1 MRIFLLLPLLGA
13 CATMRS
19 GSYAPL
25 VDYHQHLVSPAFAPI
40 VKLPERDGRAL
51 LAELDPAGIRKAVV
65 LSIAYSFADERK
77 KLDNPDSLTR
87 AENDWTSAQVV
98 AADGRL
104 IGFCSANPLRPAAL
118 GELERCLSLP
128 GMKGI
133 KLHFGNA
140 GITLRDSSHVVR
152 VRDVFRLAERLR
164 VPVLVHMRARG
175 GLNYGAEDARLF
187 LDKIV

>member
-51 LAELDPAGIRKAVV
+51 LAELDAAGIGRAVV
-65 LSIAYSFADERK
+65 LSVAYSFAD
-77 KLDNPDSLTR
+77 
-87 AENDWTSAQVV
+87 AENDWTSGQVV
-98 AADGRL
+98 AGGGRL
-104 IGFCSANPLRPAAL
+104 IGFCSSNPLRAAAL
-118 GELERCLSLP
+118 GELERCLGLP

-133 KLHFGNA
+133 
-140 GITLRDSSHVVR
+140 
-152 VRDVFRLAERLR
+152 
-164 VPVLVHMRARG
+164 
-175 GLNYGAEDARLF
+175 
-187 LDKIV
+187 